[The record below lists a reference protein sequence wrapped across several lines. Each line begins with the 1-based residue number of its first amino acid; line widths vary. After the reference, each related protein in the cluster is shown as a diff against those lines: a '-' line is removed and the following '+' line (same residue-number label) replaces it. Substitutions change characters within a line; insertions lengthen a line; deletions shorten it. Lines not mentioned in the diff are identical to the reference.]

1 MSSRTNTLRMGLIRE
16 SLLRFNEHKEM
27 NKRMSID
34 GKFFADLAKEVGLNT
49 SHLDVL
55 GERQHWEIV
64 VGGDLLER
72 LVGIQR
78 QFERLAV
85 MGDDEY
91 RGFYIE
97 VPRPTPEEWGDAEEL
112 IALGEYDSREA
123 FLADWLAF
131 NPMETRWFHVASS
144 RYGDSRSL
152 RVTDRKRT
160 MFIIT
165 NCPACADGAPDDAW
179 YRDILTRLFDYLER
193 MIDVVVANP
202 NGFND
207 YVAQNLP
214 YQQRIGRISQKEF
227 NRIVPNCKI
236 EVEDKETAIKALED
250 SVHGRSVP
258 PLETMTIR
266 RYCSYYR
273 IANEAYEAYY
283 RKRGASGRVYEDPQ
297 DVPEELRDVAYY
309 KRMKFVDVE
318 ALYDIDSPADFVRFA
333 TDHYG
338 ELGLSRLNIFASNK
352 RQQGW
357 IIVVSNSY
365 TANVGLAI
373 EVATALYKAGA
384 PLLIYDAEKLLRI
397 LREEDWVRLIPDS
410 FHNYMGYQEEGIVY
424 ELPWEYECSDDGDS
438 PLTKEQYHAIVSL
451 TEWQTEE
458 RVKPIA

>member
-1 MSSRTNTLRMGLIRE
+1 M
-16 SLLRFNEHKEM
+16 
-27 NKRMSID
+27 
-34 GKFFADLAKEVGLNT
+34 AKDVGLNA
-49 SHLDVL
+49 SHLEAL
-55 GERQHWEIV
+55 GESRQWEIV
-64 VGGDLLER
+64 VDGDMLER

-91 RGFYIE
+91 REFYIE

-112 IALGEYDSREA
+112 IASGEYDSREA

-131 NPMETRWFHVASS
+131 NPMETRWFHVAST

-160 MFIIT
+160 RFIIT
-165 NCPACADGAPDDAW
+165 NCPKCTDAGPDDTW
-179 YRDILTRLFDYLER
+179 CRENLTRLFDYLER
-193 MIDVVVANP
+193 IIDVIVANP
-202 NGFND
+202 DGFND
-207 YVAQNLP
+207 YVAHNLP

-266 RYCSYYR
+266 QYCSYYR

-297 DVPEELRDVAYY
+297 GVPEELRDVAYY

-318 ALYDIDSPADFVRFA
+318 TLYDIDSPADFIRFA

-338 ELGLSRLNIFASNK
+338 ELGLSRLNIFASHD

-357 IIVVSNSY
+357 KIVVSNSY
-365 TANVGLAI
+365 SANAGLAI

-384 PLLIYDAEKLLRI
+384 PLQIYDAEKLLRI
-397 LREEDWVRLIPDS
+397 LLEEDYVRLVPDS
-410 FHNYMGYQEEGIVY
+410 YHNYMGYQEEGTVY
-424 ELPWEYECSDDGDS
+424 ELPWEYECSDDANS
-438 PLTKEQYHAIVSL
+438 ILTKEQYQAIVSL
-451 TEWQTEE
+451 AKWQPEE
-458 RVKPIA
+458 QVRSIA

>member
-1 MSSRTNTLRMGLIRE
+1 M
-16 SLLRFNEHKEM
+16 
-27 NKRMSID
+27 
-34 GKFFADLAKEVGLNT
+34 AKDVGLNA
-49 SHLDVL
+49 SHLEAL
-55 GERQHWEIV
+55 GESRQWEIV
-64 VGGDLLER
+64 VDGDMLER

-112 IALGEYDSREA
+112 IASGEYDSREA

-131 NPMETRWFHVASS
+131 NPMETRWFHVAST

-160 MFIIT
+160 RFIIT
-165 NCPACADGAPDDAW
+165 NCPKCTDAGPDDTW
-179 YRDILTRLFDYLER
+179 CRENLTRLFDYLER
-193 MIDVVVANP
+193 MIDVIVANP
-202 NGFND
+202 GGFND
-207 YVAQNLP
+207 YVAHNLP

-266 RYCSYYR
+266 QYCSYYR

-297 DVPEELRDVAYY
+297 GVPEELRDVAYY

-318 ALYDIDSPADFVRFA
+318 TLYDIDSPADFIRFA

-338 ELGLSRLNIFASNK
+338 ELGLSRLNIFASHD

-357 IIVVSNSY
+357 KIIVSNSY
-365 TANVGLAI
+365 SANAGLAI

-384 PLLIYDAEKLLRI
+384 PLQIYDAEKLLRI
-397 LREEDWVRLIPDS
+397 LLEEDYVRLVPDS
-410 FHNYMGYQEEGIVY
+410 YHNYMGYQEEGTVY
-424 ELPWEYECSDDGDS
+424 ELPWEYECSDDANS
-438 PLTKEQYHAIVSL
+438 ILTKEQYQAIVSL
-451 TEWQTEE
+451 AKWQPEE
-458 RVKPIA
+458 QVRSIA

>member
-1 MSSRTNTLRMGLIRE
+1 
-16 SLLRFNEHKEM
+16 
-27 NKRMSID
+27 MSID
-34 GKFFADLAKEVGLNT
+34 RKLLADLAKEVGLNT

-64 VGGDLLER
+64 VGGCLLER

-112 IALGEYDSREA
+112 IASGEYDSREA

-207 YVAQNLP
+207 YVAHNLP

-266 RYCSYYR
+266 QYCSYYR

-297 DVPEELRDVAYY
+297 GVPEELRDVAYY

-318 ALYDIDSPADFVRFA
+318 TLYDIDSPADFIRFA

-357 IIVVSNSY
+357 MIVVSNSY
-365 TANVGLAI
+365 SANVGLAI

-384 PLLIYDAEKLLRI
+384 PLLIYDAERFLRI
-397 LREEDWVRLIPDS
+397 LREEDYVRLVPSS
-410 FHNYMGYQEEGIVY
+410 FHNYMGYQEEGTVY
-424 ELPWEYECSDDGDS
+424 ELPWEYECSGDVDS
-438 PLTKEQYHAIVSL
+438 PLTLEQYHAIVSL
-451 TEWQTEE
+451 TEWQPEE
-458 RVKPIA
+458 QVRAIA

>member
-1 MSSRTNTLRMGLIRE
+1 MCIDRK
-16 SLLRFNEHKEM
+16 LL
-27 NKRMSID
+27 
-34 GKFFADLAKEVGLNT
+34 ADLAKEVGLNT

-91 RGFYIE
+91 RGFHIE
-97 VPRPTPEEWGDAEEL
+97 VPRPAPEEWGNAEEL
-112 IALGEYDSREA
+112 IASGEYDRREA

-144 RYGDSRSL
+144 RYGDSRSI
-152 RVTDRKRT
+152 RVTDRKQIN
-160 MFIIT
+160 FIIT
-165 NCPACADGAPDDAW
+165 NSPKCADAEPDDTW
-179 YRDILTRLFDYLER
+179 CRENLTRLFDYLER
-193 MIDVVVANP
+193 MIDVIVANP
-202 NGFND
+202 DGFND
-207 YVAQNLP
+207 YVAHNLP
-214 YQQRIGRISQKEF
+214 YQQRTGRIAQKEF
-227 NRIVPNCKI
+227 NRIVPNFKI
-236 EVEDKETAIKALED
+236 EVEDRETSIKALED

-318 ALYDIDSPADFVRFA
+318 ALYDIDSPADFIRFA

-352 RQQGW
+352 CQQGW
-357 IIVVSNSY
+357 MIVVSNSY
-365 TANVGLAI
+365 SANAGLAI

-397 LREEDWVRLIPDS
+397 LLEEDYVRLVPDS
-410 FHNYMGYQEEGIVY
+410 YHNYMGYQEEGSVY

-438 PLTKEQYHAIVSL
+438 SMTREQYYVIVSIA
-451 TEWQTEE
+451 EWQSED
-458 RVKPIA
+458 RVKLMMVKNIS

>member
-1 MSSRTNTLRMGLIRE
+1 
-16 SLLRFNEHKEM
+16 M
-27 NKRMSID
+27 NKRKIID
-34 GKFFADLAKEVGLNT
+34 RKLLADLAKEVGLNT

-64 VGGDLLER
+64 VGGGLLER

-78 QFERLAV
+78 QIERLAV

-97 VPRPTPEEWGDAEEL
+97 VPRPAPEEWGNAEEL
-112 IALGEYDSREA
+112 IASGEYDSREA
-123 FLADWLAF
+123 FLADWLTF
-131 NPMETRWFHVASS
+131 NPMETRWFHVAST

-179 YRDILTRLFDYLER
+179 FRDMLTRLFDYLER

-202 NGFND
+202 DGFND
-207 YVAQNLP
+207 YVAHNLP
-214 YQQRIGRISQKEF
+214 YQQRTGRIAQKEV
-227 NRIVPNCKI
+227 NRIVPNSKI

-283 RKRGASGRVYEDPQ
+283 RKRGASGRVYEDQQ

-318 ALYDIDSPADFVRFA
+318 ALYDIDSPADFIRFA

-357 IIVVSNSY
+357 MIVVSNSY
-365 TANVGLAI
+365 SANVGLAI

-397 LREEDWVRLIPDS
+397 LREEDYVRLIPDS

-424 ELPWEYECSDDGDS
+424 ELPWEYECSGDTNS
-438 PLTKEQYHAIVSL
+438 ILTKEQYQAIVSL
-451 TEWQTEE
+451 AEWLPEE
-458 RVKPIA
+458 RIRLH

>member
-1 MSSRTNTLRMGLIRE
+1 
-16 SLLRFNEHKEM
+16 
-27 NKRMSID
+27 MSID
-34 GKFFADLAKEVGLNT
+34 GEFLADLAKEVGLNT

-64 VGGDLLER
+64 VGGNMLER

-112 IALGEYDSREA
+112 IASGEYDSREA
-123 FLADWLAF
+123 FHADWLAF
-131 NPMETRWFHVASS
+131 NPMETRWFHVAST

-152 RVTDRKRT
+152 RVTNRKRT

-236 EVEDKETAIKALED
+236 EVEDKETAIMALED

-266 RYCSYYR
+266 QYCSYYR

-297 DVPEELRDVAYY
+297 GVPEELREVAYY

-318 ALYDIDSPADFVRFA
+318 TLYDIDSPADFIRFA

-352 RQQGW
+352 RQKGW
-357 IIVVSNSY
+357 MIVVSNSY
-365 TANVGLAI
+365 SANVGLAI

-384 PLLIYDAEKLLRI
+384 PLLIYDAERLLRI
-397 LREEDWVRLIPDS
+397 LREEDYVRLIPDS
-410 FHNYMGYQEEGIVY
+410 FHNYMGYQEEGSVY

-451 TEWQTEE
+451 TEWQPEAQ
-458 RVKPIA
+458 VKPIA

>member
-1 MSSRTNTLRMGLIRE
+1 
-16 SLLRFNEHKEM
+16 
-27 NKRMSID
+27 MSID
-34 GKFFADLAKEVGLNT
+34 RKLLADLAKEVGLNT
-49 SHLDVL
+49 PHLDVL

-64 VGGDLLER
+64 VGGCLLER

-112 IALGEYDSREA
+112 IASGEYDSREA

-131 NPMETRWFHVASS
+131 NPMETRWFHVAST

-202 NGFND
+202 DGFND
-207 YVAQNLP
+207 YVAHNLP

-266 RYCSYYR
+266 QYCSYYR

-297 DVPEELRDVAYY
+297 GVPEELREVAYY

-318 ALYDIDSPADFVRFA
+318 TLYDIDSPADFIRFA

-352 RQQGW
+352 RQKGW
-357 IIVVSNSY
+357 MIVVSNSY
-365 TANVGLAI
+365 SANVGLAI

-384 PLLIYDAEKLLRI
+384 PLLIYDAERLLRI
-397 LREEDWVRLIPDS
+397 LREEDYVRLIPDS
-410 FHNYMGYQEEGIVY
+410 FHNYMGYQEEGTVY
-424 ELPWEYECSDDGDS
+424 ELPWEYECSGDVDS
-438 PLTKEQYHAIVSL
+438 PLTLEQYHAIVSL
-451 TEWQTEE
+451 TEWQPEE
-458 RVKPIA
+458 QVRSIA

>member
-1 MSSRTNTLRMGLIRE
+1 
-16 SLLRFNEHKEM
+16 M

-64 VGGDLLER
+64 VGGNMLGR

-97 VPRPTPEEWGDAEEL
+97 VPRPAPEEWGDAEEL
-112 IALGEYDSREA
+112 ISSGEYDSREA

-131 NPMETRWFHVASS
+131 NPMETRWFHVASA

-165 NCPACADGAPDDAW
+165 NCSACADGTHDDAW
-179 YRDILTRLFDYLER
+179 CRDILTHLFDYLQR
-193 MIDVVVANP
+193 LIDVVVANP
-202 NGFND
+202 DGFND
-207 YVAQNLP
+207 YVAHNLP
-214 YQQRIGRISQKEF
+214 YQQRTGRIAQREL
-227 NRIVPNCKI
+227 NRIIPNCKI

-318 ALYDIDSPADFVRFA
+318 VLYDIDSPADFIRFA

-357 IIVVSNSY
+357 MIVVSNSY
-365 TANVGLAI
+365 SANVGLAI

-397 LREEDWVRLIPDS
+397 LREEDWVRLIPSS

-424 ELPWEYECSDDGDS
+424 ELPWEYECSDDVDS
-438 PLTKEQYHAIVSL
+438 PLTREQYQAIVSL
-451 TEWQTEE
+451 AEWQPEE
-458 RVKPIA
+458 RVRTED

>member
-1 MSSRTNTLRMGLIRE
+1 M
-16 SLLRFNEHKEM
+16 NE
-27 NKRMSID
+27 RMSID
-34 GKFFADLAKEVGLNT
+34 RKFLADLAKEVGLNT

-64 VGGDLLER
+64 VGGDMLER
-72 LVGIQR
+72 MVGIQR

-97 VPRPTPEEWGDAEEL
+97 VPRPAPEEWGDAEEL
-112 IALGEYDSREA
+112 IASGEYDSREA

-131 NPMETRWFHVASS
+131 NPMETRWFHVAST

-179 YRDILTRLFDYLER
+179 CRDILTRLFDYLER
-193 MIDVVVANP
+193 MIDVVVADP
-202 NGFND
+202 DGFND
-207 YVAQNLP
+207 YVAHNLP
-214 YQQRIGRISQKEF
+214 YQQRTGRIAQREL
-227 NRIVPNCKI
+227 NRIVLNCKI
-236 EVEDKETAIKALED
+236 VVEDPETAIKALED

-266 RYCSYYR
+266 LYCTYYR

-318 ALYDIDSPADFVRFA
+318 ALYDIDSPADFIRFA

-357 IIVVSNSY
+357 MIVVSNSY
-365 TANVGLAI
+365 SANVGLAI

-384 PLLIYDAEKLLRI
+384 PLLIYDAERLLRI
-397 LREEDWVRLIPDS
+397 LREEDYVRLVPSS

-424 ELPWEYECSDDGDS
+424 ELPWDYECSDNGDS

-451 TEWQTEE
+451 TEWQPEE

>member
-1 MSSRTNTLRMGLIRE
+1 
-16 SLLRFNEHKEM
+16 M

-34 GKFFADLAKEVGLNT
+34 RKLLADLAKEVGLNT

-64 VGGDLLER
+64 VGGGLLER

-97 VPRPTPEEWGDAEEL
+97 VPRPTAEEWGNAEEL
-112 IALGEYDSREA
+112 IASGEYDSREA
-123 FLADWLAF
+123 LLADWLAF
-131 NPMETRWFHVASS
+131 NPMETRWFHVAST

-152 RVTDRKRT
+152 RITDRKRT

-165 NCPACADGAPDDAW
+165 NSPACADGAPDDAW
-179 YRDILTRLFDYLER
+179 CRDILTRLFDYLQR
-193 MIDVVVANP
+193 LIDVVVANP
-202 NGFND
+202 DRFND
-207 YVAQNLP
+207 YVAHNLP
-214 YQQRIGRISQKEF
+214 YQQRTGRIAQREL
-227 NRIVPNCKI
+227 NRIVPNCKVV
-236 EVEDKETAIKALED
+236 VEDQETAIKALED
-250 SVHGRSVP
+250 SAHGRSVP
-258 PLETMTIR
+258 PLESMTIR
-266 RYCSYYR
+266 LYCTYYR

-297 DVPEELRDVAYY
+297 DVPEELRNVAYY

-318 ALYDIDSPADFVRFA
+318 ALYDIDSPADFIRFA

-357 IIVVSNSY
+357 MIVVSNSY
-365 TANVGLAI
+365 SANVGLAI

-384 PLLIYDAEKLLRI
+384 PLLIYEAERLLRI
-397 LREEDWVRLIPDS
+397 LREEDWVRLVPSS
-410 FHNYMGYQEEGIVY
+410 FHNYMGYQEEGTVY

-438 PLTKEQYHAIVSL
+438 LLTMEQYHAIVSIA
-451 TEWQTEE
+451 EWQPEE
-458 RVKPIA
+458 QVKPIV